1 MIMKR
6 FMTAPS
12 YKAKLWAMFNNVSS
26 DGIKLIAYLVKND
39 ADKVTAGSCSFSV
52 YLVNESTWAET
63 LLANVSGTQSGQ
75 IWTADLTETAMGGQE
90 IIGERT
96 LKVYATMTRGTKTYR
111 THGYLNHLGIWDTA
125 LRTKLR
131 VDFIEVEVL

>member
-1 MIMKR
+1 M
-6 FMTAPS
+6 
-12 YKAKLWAMFNNVSS
+12 
-26 DGIKLIAYLVKND
+26 
-39 ADKVTAGSCSFSV
+39 
-52 YLVNESTWAET
+52 NESTWAET

-111 THGYLNHLGIWDTA
+111 TQAVPPIVIVFPSECRGKVFTEDSYRQQRMDA
-125 LRTKLR
+125 
-131 VDFIEVEVL
+131 

>member
-1 MIMKR
+1 
-6 FMTAPS
+6 
-12 YKAKLWAMFNNVSS
+12 MFNNVSS
-26 DGIKLIAYLVKND
+26 DGIKLISYLVKNE

-63 LLANVSGTQSGQ
+63 LLATVAGTQSGQ
-75 IWTADLTETAMGGQE
+75 IWTADLTELAMGGQE

-96 LKVYATMTRGTKTYR
+96 IKVYATMTRGTKTYR

-131 VDFIEVEVL
+131 VDFIEIEL